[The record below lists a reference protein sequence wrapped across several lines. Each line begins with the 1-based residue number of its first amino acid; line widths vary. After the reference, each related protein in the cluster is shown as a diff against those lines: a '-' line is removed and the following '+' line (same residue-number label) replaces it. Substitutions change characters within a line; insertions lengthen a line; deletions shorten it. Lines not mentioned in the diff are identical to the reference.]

1 MSGGHARAGAAC
13 PACASAAAEPIF
25 ALRGIPVHAILTLRA
40 RASADAFPTGDLDLL
55 ACPAC
60 GLIWNPLF
68 DPSTQRFGPDYE
80 ETQRFSPRF
89 QAFQAS
95 MASRLIARHG
105 LRGKR
110 IIEIGCGKGDF
121 LRLLCRLGHNTGIG
135 FDPAWVPRGDPVP
148 GADFVAES
156 YGPKHAGMKADLIC
170 CNMTLEHIAD
180 PLGFLRMIRAN
191 IDATGRP
198 VLFFMVPDA
207 TRLLRE
213 AAFWDVYYE
222 HCNYFTPGSL
232 ARLFSLA
239 GFDVEW
245 LGLEFEDQY
254 AAIEARPAATGGKTL
269 CPGPAHPGDTL
280 SLAHGFRDRVALSV
294 RCWRDTIRR
303 WRAGGK
309 RIAVW
314 GGGSKAVAFLG
325 ALGPD
330 APADAVID
338 INPHRQGSWL
348 PRLGLRVDS
357 PNSLRQL
364 RPDAVIV
371 MNPAYRDEIREHLS
385 TMGLQPATLALGD
398 RPEDPGHPMAK

>member
-25 ALRGIPVHAILTLRA
+25 ALRGIPVHAILTLRT

-80 ETQRFSPRF
+80 ETQGFSPRF

-135 FDPAWVPRGDPVP
+135 FDPAWIPRGDSLP

-156 YGPKHAGMKADLIC
+156 YGPKHAGLKADLIC

-191 IDATGRP
+191 VDATGRP

-245 LGLEFEDQY
+245 LGLEFRDQY
-254 AAIEARPAATGGKTL
+254 AAIEARPATAGGKTL

-364 RPDAVIV
+364 RPGAVIV